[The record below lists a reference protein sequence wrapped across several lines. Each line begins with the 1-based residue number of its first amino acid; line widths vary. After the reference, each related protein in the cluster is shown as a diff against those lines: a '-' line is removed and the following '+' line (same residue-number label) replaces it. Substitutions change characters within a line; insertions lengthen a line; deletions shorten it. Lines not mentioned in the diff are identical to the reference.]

1 MTEKRV
7 WLFREGNAH
16 MRAELGG
23 KGANLAEMTNLGLP
37 VPPGLTIT
45 TATCMEY
52 INNGNKMP
60 EGLMDEVK
68 YYLKEVEQQA
78 GKKFGDSTNPLLVSV
93 RSGARVSMPG
103 MMETIL
109 NLGVNDETV
118 EAMVKLTNNP
128 RFCYDS
134 YRRFLTMFGSV
145 AWEMDRQKYF
155 ESEVEKVKAREG
167 VTEDTQISAEG
178 WKSLIPVYKQT
189 IKEVTGKEFPQDPYV
204 QLQEAIEAVF
214 RSWNIPRAVAY
225 RNMNKID
232 HNFGTA
238 VNVQT
243 MVFGNMGNDCATGV
257 SFTRNPATGE
267 NKFYGEYLV
276 NAQGE
281 DVVAGIRTPKQIAD
295 LETDMPDIY
304 EQYVNIAKQLEKGYH
319 DVQDMEFTV
328 ERGKLWILQTR
339 NGKRTAKAAIKIAVD
354 MYNEGI
360 ISKEEAIMQVDPYSV
375 YQVLLPCFN
384 PDKVKHSH
392 KVSKGV
398 NASPGAAVGKI
409 VFDTEEAA
417 QRGAAG
423 EKVIL
428 VRIETCPDDIHGMA
442 VSQGVLTLRGG
453 ATSHAAVVAKGMGKP
468 CVSGCEDLTIDL
480 KAETITCADGTVFH
494 KNDIISL
501 DGGTG
506 EVMEGAI
513 ELVEAGIDADF
524 ETFFNWVNEIKEL
537 HVEAN
542 ADTPKDIEN
551 AIKFGAEGVGLCRTE
566 HMFMDPDRLPWVQKM
581 IIAGTTEA
589 RKEALSH
596 LLPMQYSDFYAM
608 FKALGDKPLTVRLLD
623 PPLHEFLPSK
633 IELVEKVAT
642 KKALGQDYAEDE
654 KMLEIVENLSESN
667 PMMGLRGCRLGLT
680 YPEINEMQV
689 RAIFEAC
696 CDLTKEGHKIQPWIM
711 IPLIGHIN
719 ELKTAKATLVSVAK
733 QVMQEKGVQ
742 LEYKFGTMIEIPRA
756 ALTAKEVATEA
767 EFFSYGTN
775 DLTQMTFGYSR
786 DDAEGKFLKNYV
798 EQKILPWNPFVTLDF
813 NGVGRLIEMS
823 INEGREVNSRLVG
836 GICGEHGG
844 DPDSVKYAHKIGLNY
859 VSCSPYRVPQARLA
873 AAQAVIECKK
883 AAKV

>member
-1 MTEKRV
+1 
-7 WLFREGNAH
+7 
-16 MRAELGG
+16 
-23 KGANLAEMTNLGLP
+23 
-37 VPPGLTIT
+37 
-45 TATCMEY
+45 
-52 INNGNKMP
+52 
-60 EGLMDEVK
+60 
-68 YYLKEVEQQA
+68 
-78 GKKFGDSTNPLLVSV
+78 
-93 RSGARVSMPG
+93 
-103 MMETIL
+103 
-109 NLGVNDETV
+109 
-118 EAMVKLTNNP
+118 
-128 RFCYDS
+128 
-134 YRRFLTMFGSV
+134 
-145 AWEMDRQKYF
+145 
-155 ESEVEKVKAREG
+155 
-167 VTEDTQISAEG
+167 
-178 WKSLIPVYKQT
+178 
-189 IKEVTGKEFPQDPYV
+189 
-204 QLQEAIEAVF
+204 
-214 RSWNIPRAVAY
+214 
-225 RNMNKID
+225 
-232 HNFGTA
+232 
-238 VNVQT
+238 
-243 MVFGNMGNDCATGV
+243 
-257 SFTRNPATGE
+257 
-267 NKFYGEYLV
+267 
-276 NAQGE
+276 
-281 DVVAGIRTPKQIAD
+281 
-295 LETDMPDIY
+295 
-304 EQYVNIAKQLEKGYH
+304 
-319 DVQDMEFTV
+319 
-328 ERGKLWILQTR
+328 
-339 NGKRTAKAAIKIAVD
+339 
-354 MYNEGI
+354 
-360 ISKEEAIMQVDPYSV
+360 MQVDPYSV

-417 QRGAAG
+417 RRGEAG

-468 CVSGCEDLTIDL
+468 CVSGCEDLKIDL
-480 KAETITCADGTVFH
+480 ANETITCSDGTVFH
-494 KNDIISL
+494 KDDIISL

-524 ETFFNWVNEIKEL
+524 ETFFGWVNEIKEL

-596 LLPMQYSDFYAM
+596 LLPMQYSDFYSM

-642 KKALGQDYAEDE
+642 KKALGQDYKEDE

-696 CDLTKEGHKIQPWIM
+696 CDLTKEGHHIQPWIM

-719 ELKTAKATLVSVAK
+719 ELKTAKATLVAVAE
-733 QVMQEKGVQ
+733 QVMNEKGVRVD
-742 LEYKFGTMIEIPRA
+742 YKFGTMIEIPRA

-813 NGVGRLIEMS
+813 GGVGRLIEMS
-823 INEGREVNSRLVG
+823 INEGREVNSKLVG